1 MVRVLIIL
9 HDRIIIK
16 EPTHMKNDSQFLLLL
31 RYGHKFVHVACI
43 WAYSGFTDILEKSKS

>member
-16 EPTHMKNDSQFLLLL
+16 EPTHMKMIEFLLLL